1 LAFITLR
8 FVAAIAD
15 GNYFTFFANFSFPS
29 KRVVRLGF
37 IIGFIALIGV
47 LLSGLAAYRVHD
59 QELAIDG
66 IALARAIDVH
76 ASLVQDRLTE
86 RELLARV
93 ASGLFRAPSV
103 MKANML
109 QPLRSSIYAFKTD
122 FVVATWVARLKP
134 GELDAA
140 RKELASAG
148 FPNPTIR
155 GYDDK
160 PLGPKFLDKP
170 INVLMDVEPR
180 NTETRAFAGRCY
192 DQEPILEAMLARAMT
207 DGKPIASDPI
217 PLLRR
222 DGPIGLVLAAPVQQD
237 GDAQP
242 AGFVAFSYELAPLML
257 ANDEMS
263 LFSVAL
269 KDPRR
274 AGGELMANDRG
285 VVTSRTTTEEAP
297 APSAARTVTFGGRDW
312 SLGYYAKTN
321 ALLRAQQTAAIVAAI
336 GLALTGIV
344 CGLFGY
350 VAYNNLR
357 LSREIQVRIGF
368 ERRLTAVIDELN
380 HRVKN
385 ILAVIQSIVTRT
397 LRHGSDIDVARE
409 LLIGRIHAM
418 SNVVSLL
425 SESQWQGV
433 KLKGLF
439 EARAIPHAERIAVS
453 GPDIAVSARAAQSL
467 SLLFFEL
474 ASHSDEGLSL
484 VGKHPHIVA
493 HWEVTG
499 DEPDTIFHFRWE
511 EFNTSAAT
519 RREDSDFGL
528 ILLDRVAPEALGGVS
543 KRYFT
548 EMSYVYE
555 LTAPMQTVIDMTER
569 DRTEQL
575 SAPPKPGQ

>member
-1 LAFITLR
+1 
-8 FVAAIAD
+8 
-15 GNYFTFFANFSFPS
+15 
-29 KRVVRLGF
+29 VVRLGL
-37 IIGFIALIGV
+37 ITGFIALVGV

-59 QELAIDG
+59 QELTVER

-93 ASGLFRAPSV
+93 ASGLFRSPSV
-103 MKANML
+103 IKANML

-122 FVVATWVARLKP
+122 FVVAGWVARLRP
-134 GELDAA
+134 DELETA
-140 RKELASAG
+140 RAELAQAG

-155 GYDDK
+155 SFNDGV
-160 PLGPKFLDKP
+160 LDQTSLTRP
-170 INVLMDVEPR
+170 IDVLMDVEPR
-180 NTETRAFAGRCY
+180 NDQTKAAAGRNL
-192 DQEPILEAMLARAMT
+192 DTDPTLGPMLARALEQM
-207 DGKPIASDPI
+207 KPVASDPLA
-217 PLLRR
+217 LLRA
-222 DGPIGLVLAAPVQQD
+222 DGPVGVVLAAPVLQETN
-237 GDAQP
+237 ARP
-242 AGFVAFSYELAPLML
+242 VGFVMFSYELAPLML
-257 ANDEMS
+257 ANDDLS

-269 KDPRR
+269 RDPR
-274 AGGELMANDRG
+274 AEDTELISNYWG
-285 VVTSRTTTEEAP
+285 VVSRTASYQVP
-297 APSAARTVTFGGRDW
+297 AVTRTVAFGGRDW
-312 SLGYYAKTN
+312 TLSYYAKSN
-321 ALLRAQQTAAIVAAI
+321 ALQRARQTSAIVAAI
-336 GLALTGIV
+336 GFALTAIV

-385 ILAVIQSIVTRT
+385 ILAVIQSIITRT
-397 LRHGSDIDVARE
+397 LRHGSDIEVARE

-439 EARAIPHAERIAVS
+439 ESRAIPHADRIAVS
-453 GPDIAVSARAAQSL
+453 GPDITVSARAAQSL

-474 ASHSDEGLSL
+474 ASHSDEGLSV

-493 HWEVTG
+493 HWEVNG
-499 DEPDTIFHFRWE
+499 DEHDTTFHFRWE

-519 RREDSDFGL
+519 RRADSDFGL
-528 ILLDRVAPEALGGVS
+528 ILLDRVAPEALGGTS

-548 EMSYVYE
+548 DASYVYE
-555 LTAPMQTVIDMTER
+555 LTAPMETVIDMTER
-569 DRTEQL
+569 DRAEQF
-575 SAPPKPGQ
+575 SAPFRR

>member
-1 LAFITLR
+1 
-8 FVAAIAD
+8 
-15 GNYFTFFANFSFPS
+15 
-29 KRVVRLGF
+29 VVRLGL
-37 IIGFIALIGV
+37 ITGFIALIGV

-59 QELAIDG
+59 QELTVEG
-66 IALARAIDVH
+66 IALARAIDVN

-93 ASGLFRAPSV
+93 ASGLFRSPSV
-103 MKANML
+103 VKANVL

-122 FVVATWVARLKP
+122 FVLAGWVARLRP
-134 GELDAA
+134 DELEAA
-140 RKELASAG
+140 RAQLASAG

-155 GYDDK
+155 SFDDA
-160 PLGPKFLDKP
+160 PLDIAAITGPVE
-170 INVLMDVEPR
+170 VLMDVEPR
-180 NTETRAFAGRCY
+180 SDQTKDLVGRCLG
-192 DQEPILEAMLARAMT
+192 EHPVLGPMLMRAMT
-207 DGKPIASDPI
+207 EMKSVASNPM
-217 PLLRR
+217 PLLRP
-222 DGPIGLVLAAPVQQD
+222 DGPIGLVLAAPVLQE
-237 GDAQP
+237 GEAQP
-242 AGFVAFSYELAPLML
+242 VGFVTFSYELAPLML
-257 ANDEMS
+257 ANDDLS

-269 KDPRR
+269 KDP
-274 AGGELMANDRG
+274 ANESDELVANDRG
-285 VVTSRTTTEEAP
+285 LVISRTANP
-297 APSAARTVTFGGRDW
+297 QAASSAVTRTVAFGGRDW
-312 SLGYYAKTN
+312 SLVYYAKTN
-321 ALLRAQQTAAIVAAI
+321 AMVRARQTAAIVAAI
-336 GLALTGIV
+336 GLALTAIV

-357 LSREIQVRIGF
+357 LSREIQARIGF

-385 ILAVIQSIVTRT
+385 ILAVIQSIITRT

-439 EARAIPHAERIAVS
+439 ESRAIPHADRIAIS
-453 GPDIAVSARAAQSL
+453 GPDITVSARAAQSL

-493 HWEVTG
+493 HWEVNG
-499 DEPDTIFHFRWE
+499 EEADAIFLFRWE

-519 RREDSDFGL
+519 RRADSDFGV
-528 ILLDRVAPEALGGVS
+528 ILLDRVAPEALGGTS

-548 EMSYVYE
+548 DVSYVYE
-555 LTAPMQTVIDMTER
+555 LTAPMDTVVDMSER
-569 DRTEQL
+569 DRTEQF
-575 SAPPKPGQ
+575 SAPPKPVR

>member
-1 LAFITLR
+1 
-8 FVAAIAD
+8 
-15 GNYFTFFANFSFPS
+15 
-29 KRVVRLGF
+29 VVRLGF

-47 LLSGLAAYRVHD
+47 LFSGLAAYRVHD
-59 QELAIDG
+59 QELTVDG
-66 IALARAIDVH
+66 IALARAIDIH

-93 ASGLFRAPSV
+93 AAGLFRAPSV
-103 MKANML
+103 VKANML

-122 FVVATWVARLKP
+122 FVVASWIARLKP
-134 GELDAA
+134 NELEAA

-155 GYDDK
+155 NFDDQ
-160 PLGPKFLDKP
+160 PLDTHSLDKP
-170 INVLMDVEPR
+170 IDVMMDVEPR
-180 NTETRAFAGRCY
+180 NPETMAFPGRSV
-192 DQEPILEAMLARAMT
+192 DAHPILGPMLAQSMAA
-207 DGKPIASDPI
+207 GKPVASDPL
-217 PLLRR
+217 PLLREN
-222 DGPIGLVLAAPVQQD
+222 GPVGVVLAAPVQQE
-237 GDAQP
+237 GEAQP
-242 AGFVAFSYELAPLML
+242 AGFVTFSYELAPLML
-257 ANDEMS
+257 ANDDFS
-263 LFSVAL
+263 LFSVVL
-269 KDPRR
+269 KDPRSP
-274 AGGELMANDRG
+274 GHELSADHQG
-285 VVTSRTTTEEAP
+285 VVTSKTASTEGP
-297 APSAARTVTFGGRDW
+297 PPSMMRTVTFGGRDW
-312 SLGYYAKTN
+312 TLGYYAKTN
-321 ALLRAQQTAAIVAAI
+321 AVVRAEQTAAFVAAI

-493 HWEVTG
+493 HWDVTG
-499 DEPDTIFHFRWE
+499 EDSDLTFHFRWE

-519 RREDSDFGL
+519 RREDSDFGV

-548 EMSYVYE
+548 DVSYVYE
-555 LTAPMQTVIDMTER
+555 LTAPMETVVDMSER
-569 DRTEQL
+569 DRSEQF
-575 SAPPKPGQ
+575 SARP

>member
-1 LAFITLR
+1 M
-8 FVAAIAD
+8 
-15 GNYFTFFANFSFPS
+15 
-29 KRVVRLGF
+29 VRLGF

-47 LLSGLAAYRVHD
+47 LLSGLAAYRVHE
-59 QELAIDG
+59 QELTVDG
-66 IALARAIDVH
+66 IAMARAIDIH

-103 MKANML
+103 VKANML
-109 QPLRSSIYAFKTD
+109 EPLRSSIYAFKSD
-122 FVVATWVARLKP
+122 FVVASWIARLKP
-134 GELDAA
+134 NELDAA
-140 RKELASAG
+140 RAELASAG
-148 FPNPTIR
+148 LPNPTIR
-155 GYDDK
+155 NFDDK
-160 PLGPKFLDKP
+160 PLDPESLDKP
-170 INVLMDVEPR
+170 VSVLMDVEPR
-180 NTETRAFAGRCY
+180 NPETMAFVGRAL
-192 DQEPILEAMLARAMT
+192 DQQPALGPTLERAMT
-207 DGKPIASDPI
+207 EAKPVASDPL
-217 PLLRR
+217 PLLRPN
-222 DGPIGLVLAAPVQQD
+222 GPVGIVLAAPVVQE
-237 GDAQP
+237 GAATP
-242 AGFVAFSYELAPLML
+242 AGFVTFSYELAPLML
-257 ANDEMS
+257 ANVDLS
-263 LFSVAL
+263 LFSVVL
-269 KDPRR
+269 KDPRDPSR
-274 AGGELMANDRG
+274 ELIATDQEI
-285 VVTSRTTTEEAP
+285 VTTRTAVQDGP
-297 APSAARTVTFGGRDW
+297 APSMLRTVTFGGRDW
-312 SLGYYAKTN
+312 TLGYYARTN
-321 ALLRAQQTAAIVAAI
+321 VLKRADQTAAFVAAI

-499 DEPDTIFHFRWE
+499 DDPDSTFHFRWE
-511 EFNTSAAT
+511 EFNTSSAT
-519 RREDSDFGL
+519 RRADSDFGL
-528 ILLDRVAPEALGGVS
+528 ILLDRVAPEALGGIS

-548 EMSYVYE
+548 DVSYVYE
-555 LTAPMQTVIDMTER
+555 LTAPMETVIDMTER
-569 DRTEQL
+569 DRTEQF
-575 SAPPKPGQ
+575 SAPVKSSRKV

>member
-1 LAFITLR
+1 M
-8 FVAAIAD
+8 
-15 GNYFTFFANFSFPS
+15 
-29 KRVVRLGF
+29 
-37 IIGFIALIGV
+37 
-47 LLSGLAAYRVHD
+47 LSGLAAYRVHE
-59 QELAIDG
+59 QELAIEG

-93 ASGLFRAPSV
+93 ASGLFRTPAV
-103 MKANML
+103 VKANML

-122 FVVATWVARLKP
+122 FVLASWVARLKP
-134 GELDAA
+134 TEIDAA
-140 RKELASAG
+140 QKELASAG
-148 FPNPTIR
+148 FPNPTVHTFD
-155 GYDDK
+155 GK
-160 PLGPKFLDKP
+160 PVDVRASGKP
-170 INVLMDVEPR
+170 IDVLMDLEPR
-180 NTETRAFAGRCY
+180 NNVTRAFAGLALDDY
-192 DQEPILEAMLARAMT
+192 PGIGPMLSRAMT
-207 DGKPIASDPI
+207 ERKPIASDPI
-217 PLLRR
+217 NLLRP
-222 DGPIGLVLAAPVQQD
+222 DGPIGIVLAAPVVPE
-237 GDAQP
+237 GASEP
-242 AGFVAFSYELAPLML
+242 AGFVTFSYELGPLML
-257 ANDEMS
+257 TNDDLS

-269 KDPRR
+269 KDPR
-274 AGGELMANDRG
+274 GDDGELIANDRG
-285 VVTSRTTTEEAP
+285 VVSSRKASAAGP
-297 APSAARTVTFGGRDW
+297 APSAVRAVKFGNRDW
-312 SLGYYAKTN
+312 SLAYYAKTN
-321 ALLRAQQTAAIVAAI
+321 AARRAGQTAAIVGAI

-397 LRHGSDIDVARE
+397 LRHGADIDVARE

-433 KLKGLF
+433 QLKGLF
-439 EARAIPHAERIAVS
+439 EARAIPHADRIAVS

-493 HWEVTG
+493 NWEVTG
-499 DEPDTIFHFRWE
+499 EDPETVFTFRWE
-511 EFNTSAAT
+511 EFNTSEAT
-519 RREDSDFGL
+519 RRKDSDFGL
-528 ILLDRVAPEALGGVS
+528 ILLDRVAPEALGGTS

-548 EMSYVYE
+548 DVSYVYE
-555 LTAPMQTVIDMTER
+555 LSAPMATVVDMNER
-569 DRTEQL
+569 DRTEQI
-575 SAPPKPGQ
+575 SAPVRPNRQGLLT

>member
-1 LAFITLR
+1 M
-8 FVAAIAD
+8 
-15 GNYFTFFANFSFPS
+15 
-29 KRVVRLGF
+29 VRLGL
-37 IIGFIALIGV
+37 ITGFIALIGV

-59 QELAIDG
+59 QELTVDG

-93 ASGLFRAPSV
+93 ASGLFRSPSV
-103 MKANML
+103 IKANML
-109 QPLRSSIYAFKTD
+109 QPLRSSIYTFKTD
-122 FVVATWVARLKP
+122 FVVASWIARLRP
-134 GELDAA
+134 EELGAA
-140 RKELASAG
+140 RTELANAG

-155 GYDDK
+155 SYNDA
-160 PLGPKFLDKP
+160 PLQASMITEPADL
-170 INVLMDVEPR
+170 VMDVEPR
-180 NTETRAFAGRCY
+180 NAETMGFAGRCI
-192 DQEPILEAMLARAMT
+192 DQHPILGPMLARALSELT
-207 DGKPIASDPI
+207 PIASDPL
-217 PLLRR
+217 PLLRKN
-222 DGPIGLVLAAPVQQD
+222 GPIGLVLAAPVLQD
-237 GDAQP
+237 NGAKP
-242 AGFVAFSYELAPLML
+242 AGFVTFSYELVPLML
-257 ANDEMS
+257 ANDDLS

-269 KDPRR
+269 KDPRNDND
-274 AGGELMANDRG
+274 ELIATDRG
-285 VVTSRTTTEEAP
+285 GAISRVEPEGPAP
-297 APSAARTVTFGGRDW
+297 AVTRKVSFGGRDW
-312 SLGYYAKTN
+312 TLTYYAKTN
-321 ALLRAQQTAAIVAAI
+321 AMNRARQTAAIVAAI
-336 GLALTGIV
+336 GLALTTIV

-433 KLKGLF
+433 NLKGLF
-439 EARAIPHAERIAVS
+439 EARAIPHAERIAIS
-453 GPDIAVSARAAQSL
+453 GPDITVSARAAQSL

-493 HWEVTG
+493 HWEIAG
-499 DEPDTIFHFRWE
+499 EEPESVFYFRWE

-519 RREDSDFGL
+519 RRPDSDFGL
-528 ILLDRVAPEALGGVS
+528 ILLDRVAPEALGGTS

-548 EMSYVYE
+548 DVSYVYE
-555 LTAPMQTVIDMTER
+555 LTAPMETVIDMSER
-569 DRTEQL
+569 DRTEQF
-575 SAPPKPGQ
+575 SAPLKPMR

>member
-1 LAFITLR
+1 
-8 FVAAIAD
+8 
-15 GNYFTFFANFSFPS
+15 
-29 KRVVRLGF
+29 VVRLGF
-37 IIGFIALIGV
+37 IIGLIALIGA

-59 QELAIDG
+59 QELALDS
-66 IALARAIDVH
+66 IAMARAIDVH

-93 ASGLFRAPSV
+93 ASGLFRAPGV
-103 MKANML
+103 VKANML
-109 QPLRSSIYAFKTD
+109 QPLRSAIYAFKTD
-122 FVVATWVARLKP
+122 FVIATWIARLKP
-134 GELDAA
+134 SEFDAA
-140 RKELASAG
+140 SKELAAAG
-148 FPNPTIR
+148 FPNPAIR
-155 GYDDK
+155 NFDDK
-160 PLGPKFLDKP
+160 PLDARAAGKTLDV
-170 INVLMDVEPR
+170 IMDLEPR
-180 NTETRAFAGRCY
+180 NAVTRALAGRALDDY
-192 DQEPILEAMLARAMT
+192 PEIGTTLSRVMAE
-207 DGKPIASDPI
+207 GKPMASDPV
-217 PLLRR
+217 PLLRP
-222 DGPIGLVLAAPVQQD
+222 DGAVGLVLAAPVVPD
-237 GDAQP
+237 GASGP

-257 ANDEMS
+257 TNDDLS

-269 KDPRR
+269 KDPRTSD
-274 AGGELMANDRG
+274 GELIANDRG
-285 VVTSRTTTEEAP
+285 VVSSRKVAADAP
-297 APSAARTVTFGGRDW
+297 APSALRTVTFGNRDW
-312 SLGYYAKTN
+312 SLAYYAKTN
-321 ALLRAQQTAAIVAAI
+321 AAKRAQQTAAIVGAI
-336 GLALTGIV
+336 GLALTGII

-350 VAYNNLR
+350 VVYNNLR
-357 LSREIQVRIGF
+357 LSREIEVRIGF

-418 SNVVSLL
+418 ANVVSLL

-439 EARAIPHAERIAVS
+439 EARAIPHADRIAVS

-493 HWEVTG
+493 KWEVTG
-499 DEPDTIFHFRWE
+499 DEPNAVFTFRWE
-511 EFNTSAAT
+511 EFNTSEAT
-519 RREDSDFGL
+519 RRTDSDFGL
-528 ILLDRVAPEALGGVS
+528 ILLDRVAPEALGGTS

-548 EMSYVYE
+548 DVSYVYE
-555 LTAPMQTVIDMTER
+555 LTAPMVTVVDMTER

-575 SAPPKPGQ
+575 SRPAR

>member
-1 LAFITLR
+1 
-8 FVAAIAD
+8 
-15 GNYFTFFANFSFPS
+15 
-29 KRVVRLGF
+29 VVRLGF

-59 QELAIDG
+59 QELTVDG

-93 ASGLFRAPSV
+93 AAGLFRAPSV
-103 MKANML
+103 IKANML
-109 QPLRSSIYAFKTD
+109 QPLRASIYAFKTD
-122 FVVATWVARLKP
+122 FVVAGWIARLAP
-134 GELDAA
+134 NELDAA
-140 RKELASAG
+140 RAELKGAG
-148 FPNPTIR
+148 FPKPAIR
-155 GYDDK
+155 NFDDQ
-160 PLGPKFLDKP
+160 PLDTRALGEPLD
-170 INVLMDVEPR
+170 VLMDVEPR
-180 NTETRAFAGRCY
+180 NAETMALAGRSL
-192 DQEPILEAMLARAMT
+192 DQHPVLGPMLARAMAES
-207 DGKPIASDPI
+207 KPIASDPF
-217 PLLRR
+217 PLLRP
-222 DGPIGLVLAAPVQQD
+222 DGPVGLVLCAPVLPE
-237 GDAQP
+237 GGAQP
-242 AGFVAFSYELAPLML
+242 AGFVTFSYDLASLML
-257 ANDEMS
+257 TNDDLS
-263 LFSVAL
+263 LFSVVL
-269 KDPRR
+269 RDPRDPDS
-274 AGGELMANDRG
+274 ELIADHQG
-285 VVTSRTTTEEAP
+285 VVMSRAASSQTS
-297 APSAARTVTFGGRDW
+297 APSMLRTVTFGGRDW

-321 ALLRAQQTAAIVAAI
+321 ATSRAEQTAAIVAAI
-336 GLALTGIV
+336 GLALTTIV

-493 HWEVTG
+493 HWDVTG
-499 DEPDTIFHFRWE
+499 EEPDAIFNFRWE

-519 RREDSDFGL
+519 RRADSDFGL

-548 EMSYVYE
+548 DVSYVYE
-555 LTAPMQTVIDMTER
+555 LTAPMETVVDMTER
-569 DRTEQL
+569 DRTEQF
-575 SAPPKPGQ
+575 AMPPRGRK

>member
-1 LAFITLR
+1 
-8 FVAAIAD
+8 
-15 GNYFTFFANFSFPS
+15 
-29 KRVVRLGF
+29 VVRLGF
-37 IIGFIALIGV
+37 IIGFIALIGA

-59 QELAIDG
+59 QELTVDG

-103 MKANML
+103 IKANML

-122 FVVATWVARLKP
+122 FVVANWVARLKP
-134 GELDAA
+134 NELDAA
-140 RKELASAG
+140 RIELMSAG
-148 FPNPTIR
+148 FSNPTIR
-155 GYDDK
+155 SFDDA
-160 PLGPKFLDKP
+160 PLDTRSLDRP
-170 INVLMDVEPR
+170 IDVLMDVEPR
-180 NTETRAFAGRCY
+180 NAETMAFPGRSL
-192 DQEPILEAMLARAMT
+192 DQHPILGPMLAQAMT
-207 DGKPIASDPI
+207 DGKPVASDPT
-217 PLLRR
+217 PLLRPN
-222 DGPIGLVLAAPVQQD
+222 GPIGVVLAAPVPQE
-237 GDAQP
+237 GDASP
-242 AGFVAFSYELAPLML
+242 AGFVTFSYELAPLML
-257 ANDEMS
+257 ANDDLS
-263 LFSVAL
+263 LFSVVL
-269 KDPRR
+269 KDPRT
-274 AGGELMANDRG
+274 ANGELIEDRQG
-285 VVTSRTTTEEAP
+285 NVTTRTASPQGPT
-297 APSAARTVTFGGRDW
+297 PSMTRTVTFGGRDW

-321 ALLRAQQTAAIVAAI
+321 AALRAQQTAGFVAAI

-493 HWEVTG
+493 HWDVTG
-499 DEPDTIFHFRWE
+499 EGADITFHFRWE

-519 RREDSDFGL
+519 RREDSDFGV

-548 EMSYVYE
+548 DVSYVYE
-555 LTAPMQTVIDMTER
+555 LTAPMDTVIDMTER
-569 DRTEQL
+569 DRTEQF
-575 SAPPKPGQ
+575 SAPLKPGR

>member
-1 LAFITLR
+1 M
-8 FVAAIAD
+8 
-15 GNYFTFFANFSFPS
+15 
-29 KRVVRLGF
+29 VRLGL
-37 IIGFIALIGV
+37 ITGFIALIGV
-47 LLSGLAAYRVHD
+47 LLSGLAAYRVHN
-59 QELAIDG
+59 QELTVDG

-93 ASGLFRAPSV
+93 ASGLFRSPSV
-103 MKANML
+103 IKANML
-109 QPLRSSIYAFKTD
+109 QPLRASIYAFKTD
-122 FVVATWVARLKP
+122 FVVAGWVARLRP
-134 GELDAA
+134 EELAA
-140 RKELASAG
+140 AHNELASAG
-148 FPNPTIR
+148 FPNATIR
-155 GYDDK
+155 SFDDT
-160 PLGPKFLDKP
+160 PLQAPARSQPVDL
-170 INVLMDVEPR
+170 LMDVEPR
-180 NTETRAFAGRCY
+180 NAETRGFPGRCF
-192 DQEPILEAMLARAMT
+192 DQHPTLGPMLAHAMSEM
-207 DGKPIASDPI
+207 KPVASDPL
-217 PLLRR
+217 PLLKS
-222 DGPIGLVLAAPVQQD
+222 DGPIGVVLAAPVLQD
-237 GDAQP
+237 NGGQA
-242 AGFVAFSYELAPLML
+242 AGFVTFSYELAPLML
-257 ANDEMS
+257 ANDDLS

-269 KDPRR
+269 KDPRSDR
-274 AGGELMANDRG
+274 NELVASDRSAVVSREANLLG
-285 VVTSRTTTEEAP
+285 AAPVVSRVL
-297 APSAARTVTFGGRDW
+297 SFGGRDW
-312 SLGYYAKTN
+312 TLTYYAKIN
-321 ALLRAQQTAAIVAAI
+321 AMSRARQTAVIVAAI
-336 GLALTGIV
+336 GLALTTIV

-397 LRHGSDIDVARE
+397 LRHGADIDTARE

-433 KLKGLF
+433 NLKGLF

-453 GPDIAVSARAAQSL
+453 GPDINVSARAAQSL

-499 DEPDTIFHFRWE
+499 EEPDAIFRFRWE

-519 RREDSDFGL
+519 RRADSDFSV

-548 EMSYVYE
+548 DVSYVYE
-555 LTAPMQTVIDMTER
+555 LTAPMVTVIDMSER
-569 DRTEQL
+569 DRAEQL
-575 SAPPKPGQ
+575 SAPLKLVR